1 MKKILLK
8 YDQFS
13 EELSMSQALKFV
25 SYKFPEIQF
34 YIEGKPENVSI
45 FKGFSQNIKVI
56 SNEED
61 LSEHTDKEETVK
73 DQGNYDAI
81 IDNTSNY
88 SFEDTINVFK
98 SFNKKFAIFTNDKD
112 DFSGF
117 LKFNDKIKQKFFLLD
132 SDVLIDNDT
141 LTQDENF
148 GGTKKIEDCFYDDTS
163 LYIVSKKYY
172 ELFNAFLLAISNYFL
187 KRYQEKTNKTG
198 FARFAQNLFRW
209 GGGDEVGTL
218 FQDLTYYFSISL
230 KDDCIYLLIK
240 EKYKTNDIIKGLS
253 VLCSLLMGKFDLVN
267 K

>member
-8 YDQFS
+8 YNQFS

-25 SYKFPEIQF
+25 SYKFPEIEF

-56 SNEED
+56 SNEEED
-61 LSEHTDKEETVK
+61 IELTDQEETVK
-73 DQGNYDAI
+73 DQESYDAI

-88 SFEDTINVFK
+88 NFEDTISIFK
-98 SFNKKFAIFTNDKD
+98 SFNKKFAIFTNEKD
-112 DFSGF
+112 DFAGF
-117 LKFNDKIKQKFFLLD
+117 LKFNEKIKQKFFLCD
-132 SDVLIDNDT
+132 TLIDNDI
-141 LTQDENF
+141 LTQNEYF
-148 GGTKKIEDCFYDDTS
+148 GGIKKIEDCFYDDTS
-163 LYIVSKKYY
+163 LYIVSKRYY
-172 ELFNAFLLAISNYFL
+172 DLFKAFLLAISNYFL

-198 FARFAQNLFRW
+198 FAKFAQNLFRW
-209 GGGDEVGTL
+209 GDEVGTL

-253 VLCSLLMGKFDLVN
+253 VLCSLLMGQFDLVN